1 MFNVKMQKVKF
12 EPINGR
18 SYNLYSMSDKS
29 ADKRR
34 YPYRS
39 ALRPFSLITAGLQ
52 NTVLS
57 GSQVYLA
64 FLVGFRV
71 CPAVCCK
78 ASR

>member
-18 SYNLYSMSDKS
+18 SYNLYSMSDEC

-39 ALRPFSLITAGLQ
+39 DLRP
-52 NTVLS
+52 
-57 GSQVYLA
+57 
-64 FLVGFRV
+64 
-71 CPAVCCK
+71 
-78 ASR
+78 AS